1 MSWIRVRGFVAGYI
15 LWTCI
20 SVISSVI
27 GCAAR
32 KGDLGAAS
40 LCSLVGS
47 TVMYCVWIAVSVS
60 LRRRT
65 TRIDEHDLYI
75 GGLLILTWFQQPLGT
90 CILYISTAPIES
102 FQDGALGF
110 LILLVTVVYIIFIIY
125 LTVYIAAPETI
136 EQRHVSSH
144 IQTQTVWILVEQ
156 PDDTLFIGRKP
167 DVVC

>member
-27 GCAAR
+27 GCAVR
-32 KGDLGAAS
+32 KCDIGAAS

-65 TRIDEHDLYI
+65 TRTDEHDLYI

-110 LILLVTVVYIIFIIY
+110 LILLVTFVYVVFVSCIVVYI
-125 LTVYIAAPETI
+125 VAP
-136 EQRHVSSH
+136 
-144 IQTQTVWILVEQ
+144 QTLERYHAPIPQPLWILVEQ
-156 PDDTLFIGRKP
+156 PDDTLFIARTP
-167 DVVC
+167 EIC